1 MKYISWNV
9 DGFRSAYKKGFMDF
23 FKSSDADIFCLQE
36 TKLEPGE
43 ITIETPGYLQYWSDA
58 EKKGYSGV
66 AVLTKEKPLRV
77 IKKMGIPEFDQEAR
91 FMYLEFDAFYF
102 VTCYAPTSQ
111 DGLTRLDFRLKWNDA
126 FTAYV
131 SKLKKEKSV
140 IIGGDFNVAHEPID
154 LHNWS
159 SNHHHPGFT
168 NQEREKMTELLN
180 AGFVDTFRQLHPTE
194 VDAYTWWSY
203 RSRNR
208 QNNRELNEGWRLDY
222 FLISDDLLPK
232 LISSRMLTEIEG
244 SDHCPIELV
253 LHL

>member
-1 MKYISWNV
+1 MKCLSWNV
-9 DGFRSAYKKGFMDF
+9 DGFRSAYKKGLMDF
-23 FKSSDADIFCLQE
+23 FYTTNADIFCLQE
-36 TKLEPGE
+36 TKLQPGE
-43 ITIETPGYLQYWSDA
+43 INIKIPGYQQYWSDA
-58 EKKGYSGV
+58 VKKGYSGV
-66 AVLTKEKPLRV
+66 GIWSKEKPLQV
-77 IKKMGIPEFDQEAR
+77 IQTMGITEFDQEAR
-91 FMYLEFDAFYF
+91 FMCLEYQHFYF

-111 DGLTRLDFRLKWNDA
+111 DGLTRLAFRLKWNDA

-131 SKLKKEKSV
+131 VKLKQQKPV

-154 LHNWS
+154 VHDWS
-159 SNHHHPGFT
+159 KQQHHPGFT
-168 NQEREKMTELLN
+168 DQEREKMTELLD
-180 AGFVDTFRQLHPTE
+180 AGFIDTFRELHPTE

-208 QNNRELNEGWRLDY
+208 QNNRQLNEGWRLDY
-222 FLISDDLLPK
+222 FLISADLRSK